1 MRQLLAPPHG
11 ACGRGCA
18 PVPKPVWGRG
28 LFERSEFRSPNI
40 RDWGKGTRRATH
52 GRRWFWVLLPKQK
65 DLAVRGRNPAFLP
78 SARGAETPRIP
89 LAVRGRNPASIP
101 PLAVRGRNPAS
112 LPLAFCH
119 SRKFLAG
126 IQCRCAVVGAASHAA
141 CRGDKETDS
150 AMGWRGCGRGGD
162 RPTEGGMR
170 CRHYRRGGGGET
182 PHPESVSSRMKK

>member
-1 MRQLLAPPHG
+1 MRQLLAPLHG

-18 PVPKPVWGRG
+18 PVPNSVWGRG
-28 LFERSEFRSPNI
+28 LFERSEFRSPNL
-40 RDWGKGTRRATH
+40 RDRGKGTRRATP
-52 GRRWFWVLLPKQK
+52 GRQWFWVLLPKQK
-65 DLAVRGRNPAFLP
+65 DLGARGRHPAFSP
-78 SARGAETPRIP
+78 SSCGGETPH
-89 LAVRGRNPASIP
+89 S
-101 PLAVRGRNPAS
+101 
-112 LPLAFCH
+112 PLAFCH

-182 PHPESVSSRMKK
+182 PHAESVSSRMKK